1 MKEIAASLL
10 LFVIAVHL
18 LGCCTGL
25 ECKIGSLSN
34 NTIGT
39 CPV

>member
-1 MKEIAASLL
+1 MKEIVASFL
-10 LFVIAVHL
+10 LFVITVHL

-25 ECKIGSLSN
+25 ECKIGSVSN

-39 CPV
+39 CP